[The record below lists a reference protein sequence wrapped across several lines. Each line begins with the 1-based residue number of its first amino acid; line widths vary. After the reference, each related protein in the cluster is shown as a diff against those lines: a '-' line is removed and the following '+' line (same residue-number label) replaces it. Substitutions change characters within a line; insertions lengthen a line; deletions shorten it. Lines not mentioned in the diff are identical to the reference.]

1 MLLCFV
7 FQFVLQ
13 GPIAKTMSACSM
25 LQHAKILPSLP
36 PNYEYGKASASGS
49 WKMAS
54 LLALHYVQPY
64 YVLSTGN
71 FGRKSLKSIRN
82 YAASCRKPASLSAS
96 FDLY

>member
-25 LQHAKILPSLP
+25 LQRAKILPSLP

-49 WKMAS
+49 WTGSPLQEDGFSARTALCPA
-54 LLALHYVQPY
+54 LLCATYREFRP
-64 YVLSTGN
+64 
-71 FGRKSLKSIRN
+71 K
-82 YAASCRKPASLSAS
+82 KPQV
-96 FDLY
+96 YP